1 MNILLKSTLVLTI
14 IGGINWGLVGLL
26 DFNLVDSIFGTGSML
41 SRLIYIIV
49 GISSFVNLYI
59 LTKNL
64 DK

>member
-14 IGGINWGLVGLL
+14 IGGINWGLIGLL

-41 SRLIYIIV
+41 SRLIYILV